1 MQANFRNG
9 LAAAAAGLLALGA
22 TASSPQGERYQLAGE
37 HIAIY
42 NLAGTMTLE
51 GGSGDVTIEVTRHG
65 SDAAR
70 LQVERGEVRG
80 RETLRVIYPGDR
92 VTFPGLSGSTEV
104 RVRNDGTFGDEG
116 SNTGR
121 RVRISDSGGG
131 LAASA
136 DLRVRIPAGRHVE
149 VYLAAGEVTV
159 SNVDGELILD
169 THSAPVRT
177 SGTRGTL
184 EIDVGS
190 GRVEV
195 AEAEGDVSIDTGSG
209 SVVARGVRG
218 DALHIDTGSGSV
230 KASDVSVGDLSI
242 DTGSGSVEVTS
253 AIARQ
258 VLVDTGSGSVKLTLT
273 ANPEDVTIDTGSGSV
288 TVTVPPSFGAEVD
301 LETSSGGI
309 ELDFPVTTKRIE
321 RDHLEGTIGNGEGRL
336 TIDTGSGGIRIIRGS

>member
-1 MQANFRNG
+1 MLRNIKTG
-9 LAAAAAGLLALGA
+9 SAIAAAGLLAVGA
-22 TASSPQGERYQLAGE
+22 TTGDPQGERYQLAGG
-37 HIAIY
+37 HVAIY
-42 NLAGTMTLE
+42 NLAGTVALE
-51 GGSGDVTIEVTRHG
+51 SGSGDVLVAVTRHG
-65 SDAAR
+65 SDGAELR
-70 LQVERGEVRG
+70 VERGEVRG
-80 RETLRVIYPGDR
+80 RETLRVVYPGDR
-92 VTFPGLSGSTEV
+92 VTFPGISGSTEV
-104 RVRNDGTFGDEG
+104 RVREDGTFGDG
-116 SNTGR
+116 SHEAGR
-121 RVRISDSGGG
+121 RVRISDGAGG
-131 LAASA
+131 LVASA
-136 DLRVRIPAGRHVE
+136 DLWIQIPPGRQVE

-159 SNVDGELILD
+159 SNVDGELVLD

-177 SGTRGTL
+177 TGTRGTL
-184 EIDVGS
+184 VIDVGS
-190 GRVEV
+190 GRVDV
-195 AEAEGDVSIDTGSG
+195 ADADGDVSIDTGSG

-288 TVTVPPSFGAEVD
+288 TVTAPASFGAEVD

-309 ELDFPVTTKRIE
+309 KLDFPVTTNRIE
-321 RDHLEGTIGNGEGRL
+321 RDHLQGTIGNGAGRL